1 MVTVN
6 LHAFGEFV
14 RKHRPALEVRA
25 TRLCAGSSV
34 DATELVGETLERAL
48 SVFERLQDQ
57 DTSAVT
63 QWLDGAMNR
72 CFARMGG
79 QLPDSRAAASSD
91 LQQTFDLL
99 RARFREVYG
108 QPAFGKSAG
117 VTGGWRM

>member
-14 RKHRPALEVRA
+14 RKHRPGLEIRA
-25 TRLCAGSSV
+25 AKLCAGGSIDS
-34 DATELVGETLERAL
+34 AELVGETLERAL

-57 DTSAVT
+57 DTAAVT

-79 QLPDSRAAASSD
+79 QSPERAATPD

-108 QPAFGKSAG
+108 PQAFGKRAS
-117 VTGGWRM
+117 TNGWRM

>member
-25 TRLCAGSSV
+25 AKLCAGSVV
-34 DATELVGETLERAL
+34 DSTELVGETLERAL

-57 DTSAVT
+57 DTAAVA
-63 QWLDGAMNR
+63 QWLDGAMSR

-79 QLPDSRAAASSD
+79 QLPDTRAAAPD

-99 RARFREVYG
+99 RARFREVYA

-117 VTGGWRM
+117 VPGGWRM